1 MFAPIVSPLFPN
13 GSKTSAMTSVATI
26 FDSEPHFGEVRNT
39 AELKRVLALPERDPD
54 KVGELIAAPLTARL
68 KTPQGTMALWPKQA
82 LALAEA
88 ADYEGA
94 MVLLPVGEGKTLI
107 TYLLP
112 AVLNA
117 QLESVL
123 IVRAALLQKTAN
135 DFLTL
140 KKHWNAKSAHRI
152 VTYETVSRDPDILNR
167 LKPKLIIADECHK
180 LKDPKAA
187 CTKRVYRYMKEN
199 PETTFVGLSGTVA
212 QRSFKDY
219 WHLMQWA
226 LPKGLQPL
234 PYGFKEM
241 ETWTEALDSKM
252 KVRRGLG
259 ALTVWGDDVPTVRK
273 AYGEKLRK
281 TPGIVTI
288 QNPKV
293 RASLTIELVE
303 LKIPAIEEALK
314 EMRRT
319 WATPGGEEFC
329 EAVDLWRH
337 AREIANGFY
346 YKWDPEPPKEWL
358 EARSEFMKFVR
369 GKLQGSRKLDTMA
382 QVCDAYADAFE
393 VLEWKEIAPSFK
405 LRTVAV
411 PLEGQTA
418 LRDYVASWQ
427 SFNEGLVWVEH
438 RAAGEWLHSQ
448 TPYPYFSKGG
458 NSENP
463 WFHIDEYKKPAIVS
477 VKAIG
482 EGFNLQRYSKNL
494 VLNCLPLGSAWEQMI
509 GRTHRQG
516 QKADNVHVEVLIT
529 AEEQRAGFWQAV
541 KDAHYVQ
548 DTTGQRQKLC
558 YADIVEKEA
567 SWPTH

>member
-1 MFAPIVSPLFPN
+1 MPN
-13 GSKTSAMTSVATI
+13 VATI

-39 AELKRVLALPERDPD
+39 AEFKRVCALPERDPD
-54 KVGELIAAPLTARL
+54 VIGKLIAKPLTARL
-68 KTPQGTMALWPKQA
+68 KTPQGTMALWPMQA

-88 ADYEGA
+88 ADYKGA

-107 TYLLP
+107 TFLLP
-112 AVLNA
+112 TLLKARSPVL
-117 QLESVL
+117 V
-123 IVRAALLQKTAN
+123 VRAALLQKTWN
-135 DFLTL
+135 DYKEL
-140 KKHWNAKSAHRI
+140 KKHWIKPFNPHI
-152 VTYETVSRDPDILNR
+152 VTYENISRNPNALAYYQPD
-167 LKPKLIIADECHK
+167 LIIADECHK

-241 ETWTEALDSKM
+241 ETWSEALDSKM

-259 ALTVWGDDVPTVRK
+259 ALKVWGDDVPTARK
-273 AYGEKLRK
+273 AYGEKLRR

-288 QNPKV
+288 QNPEV
-293 RASLTIELVE
+293 HASLTIELVN
-303 LKIPAIEEALK
+303 LRIPAIEEALK

-358 EARSEFMKFVR
+358 EARAEFMKFVR
-369 GKLQGSRKLDTMA
+369 DKLRGSRKLDTMA
-382 QVCDAYADAFE
+382 QVCAAHADAFE
-393 VLEWKEIAPSFK
+393 VQEWKEIAPTFK

-411 PLEGQTA
+411 PLDVTEIHT
-418 LRDYVASWQ
+418 YVRHWTQEA
-427 SFNEGLVWVEH
+427 GLVWVEH
-438 RAAGEWLHSQ
+438 RAMGKRLNQAGLRFFSSQ
-448 TPYPYFSKGG
+448 GLNDLG
-458 NSENP
+458 E
-463 WFHIDEYKKPAIVS
+463 HIDHHIGPAIVS
-477 VKAIG
+477 VRAIG
-482 EGFNLQRYSKNL
+482 EGFNLQRYNRNL
-494 VLNCLPLGSAWEQMI
+494 VLNCTPLGSAWEQMI

-516 QKADNVHVEVLIT
+516 QEADNVHVEVLIT

-548 DTTGQRQKLC
+548 ETTGQRQKLC
-558 YADIVEKEA
+558 YADIVEKRG
-567 SWPTH
+567 